1 MESRLQVEKK
11 ELESLLR
18 PPSLPNRQG
27 SNEQAG
33 ILPDRTL
40 ISDTDNAA
48 LDLLQ
53 AQITPAEQISENLH
67 GLHDSLEPTIDAF
80 ADGMHKI
87 AQYRDAADNMAGRVL
102 SICAEGLAQRDK
114 EERKRAL
121 AGGEKTPPKDLSA
134 VLRSLS
140 RADR

>member
-1 MESRLQVEKK
+1 MKSSLQAEKK

-18 PPSLPNRQG
+18 PPSLHSRQALNDPVC
-27 SNEQAG
+27 S
-33 ILPDRTL
+33 LPDRAF

-53 AQITPAEQISENLH
+53 AQRTPSDQISENLH
-67 GLHDSLEPTIDAF
+67 KLYDSLEPTIDAF
-80 ADGMHKI
+80 ADGIHKI

-102 SICAEGLAQRDK
+102 SICAEGLAKKDK

-121 AGGEKTPPKDLSA
+121 TGGEKTPPKDLSA